1 MTTTTLTNDLTTQ
14 QAAIRAV
21 SQLLSLV
28 VGSSSAKA
36 TDSLKNEPVKRV
48 SACLDLSL
56 AEYQQA
62 MSVGDS
68 NGIRQ
73 VQRKLD
79 ALGSL
84 AILATLVDEVE
95 WDD

>member
-1 MTTTTLTNDLTTQ
+1 MTTTTTTDLTTEA
-14 QAAIRAV
+14 AAIRAV

-28 VGSSSAKA
+28 VGSNSAKA
-36 TDSLKNEPVKRV
+36 TDYLKDAPVKRV

-56 AEYQQA
+56 AEYQKA
-62 MSVGDS
+62 MAVGNS
-68 NGIRQ
+68 TGIRQ

-95 WDD
+95 WDE